1 VYGIKPSTYKKAEH
15 YNTSVPLLEKHAQLE
30 CAKCHIPAGRNTIY
44 KVKFALCTDC
54 HEDIHK
60 GQFAQAPYL
69 NRCEQ
74 CHTET
79 SFKPAT
85 FTIAKHQKISFTL
98 SGSHLAV
105 ACIDCHK
112 PMADGK
118 TVAYHF
124 NNLSC
129 ITCHEDIH
137 KGEFAERIAK
147 LNAAGKPT
155 GCEACHSTK
164 TWQDMAAFDHGKTDF
179 ALVGTHRAVA
189 CIDCHKPPN
198 LEQTMLHVSFKAAPT
213 QCEDCHED
221 VHGGQF
227 TGADKKTPC
236 GNCHN
241 STKWKPSLFDHE
253 KTAFSLKGAH
263 ENVACGDCH
272 INFREVEGK
281 KVLFYKPTPTA
292 CAACHGNDMKGSG
305 KRDPQDK

>member
-1 VYGIKPSTYKKAEH
+1 
-15 YNTSVPLLEKHAQLE
+15 L
-30 CAKCHIPAGRNTIY
+30 
-44 KVKFALCTDC
+44 DC

-60 GQFAQAPYL
+60 GQFAAAPIL

-79 SFKPAT
+79 SFKPST
-85 FTIAKHQKISFTL
+85 LTIARHQKTSFPLT
-98 SGSHLAV
+98 GSHMAV

-129 ITCHEDIH
+129 TTCHEDIH
-137 KGEFAERIAK
+137 KGEFAERMVK
-147 LNAAGKPT
+147 LNKSGKPF

-164 TWQDMAAFDHGKTDF
+164 TWNDLQGFDHAETSF
-179 ALVGTHRAVA
+179 PLLGTHRATA

-198 LEQTMLHVSFKAAPT
+198 LEQTMLHVSFKAAPS
-213 QCEDCHED
+213 QCEDCHEN
-221 VHGGQF
+221 VHGPQF
-227 TGADKKTPC
+227 AKADNKTRC
-236 GNCHN
+236 VDCHN

-263 ENVACGDCH
+263 ENVACKDCH
-272 INFREVEGK
+272 ALFREVDGK

-305 KRDPQDK
+305 KQEKQDN